1 MTCADLIPFCD
12 GDLVGDDCEAFQR
25 HLAEC
30 ATCPDDLLAHMQ
42 IDVRLRELGEQIRAR
57 PPAMQPELHMG
68 AEIAL
73 SAAVRLTRWQR
84 FRAWLC
90 KW

>member
-12 GDLVGDDCEAFQR
+12 GDLVGAQREAFQR

-30 ATCPDDLLAHMQ
+30 PECPRSLLFHMQ
-42 IDVRLRELGEQIRAR
+42 IDVRLREIGEQMRAR
-57 PPAMQPELHMG
+57 RAKAEATAVEPPKP
-68 AEIAL
+68 
-73 SAAVRLTRWQR
+73 SRWQR